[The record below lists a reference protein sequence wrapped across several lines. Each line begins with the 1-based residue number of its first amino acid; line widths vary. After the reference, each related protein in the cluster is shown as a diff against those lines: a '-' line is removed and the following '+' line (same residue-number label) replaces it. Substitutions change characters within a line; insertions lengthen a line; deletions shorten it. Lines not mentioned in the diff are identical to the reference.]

1 MREKGGLHMEKMEH
15 MDPQRC
21 DRIWQRVSPELDPYP
36 EVRAACREPSREPGA
51 GNIPERTGAAAVPAA
66 PEIPAEPAES
76 GCCLAGRAMGS
87 IRLVQDFIEDELAD
101 RRAYL
106 AYAACAPNVAARRLL
121 RQLAGEEG
129 SHARRLMG
137 VYYLVTGCC
146 YQARLQGGRVESLPW
161 REVLRTRYHAET
173 CGGLRYAQAAEA
185 TEDVCLREIWE
196 ELSAAEYRH
205 ARQLLSLLEQMVLA

>member
-1 MREKGGLHMEKMEH
+1 MSWRTGG
-15 MDPQRC
+15 P
-21 DRIWQRVSPELDPYP
+21 IWPMPPAPLMWLP
-36 EVRAACREPSREPGA
+36 AAC
-51 GNIPERTGAAAVPAA
+51 
-66 PEIPAEPAES
+66 
-76 GCCLAGRAMGS
+76 CGS
-87 IRLVQDFIEDELAD
+87 W
-101 RRAYL
+101 
-106 AYAACAPNVAARRLL
+106 
-121 RQLAGEEG
+121 EG

-146 YQARLQGGRVESLPW
+146 YQPRLQGGRVESLPW

>member
-1 MREKGGLHMEKMEH
+1 MEKMEH

-36 EVRAACREPSREPGA
+36 EVRAACREPSGD
-51 GNIPERTGAAAVPAA
+51 ILERAKAAAVPAA
-66 PEIPAEPAES
+66 PEIPAAPAES
-76 GCCLAGRAMGS
+76 GSCLSGGAMSS
-87 IRLVQDFIEDELAD
+87 IRLIQDFIEDELAD

-146 YQARLQGGRVESLPW
+146 YQPRLQGGRVERLPW

-173 CGGLRYAQAAEA
+173 CGGLRYAQAAEV